1 MNSDP
6 DDLTH
11 PASPAMQRYAAE
23 VYRLQEQRPYVG
35 LAELAEHLDVSA
47 QAVSRMVQRLKEAGY
62 LVHKPYRGV
71 RLTEAG
77 ERISLPAIRRHRL
90 IEVFLVKVMGYDW
103 SETHEVADVFEQGVN
118 EVIEDRIDR
127 LTGHPTRC
135 PHGDPI
141 PTRDGIMARLE
152 DMSLIHLASGEA
164 GVISRVRT
172 HDPARLRYLGS
183 IGLVPG
189 TRFSLR
195 SCAPF
200 NGPLRLTYA
209 GHDEVL
215 GYELAS
221 AIWVER
227 TADEAQAAD

>member
-103 SETHEVADVFEQGVN
+103 SETHEVADVFELGVN

-141 PTRDGIMARLE
+141 PSRDGVMARLE

-189 TRFSLR
+189 TPFSLR

>member
-1 MNSDP
+1 MLSTSE
-6 DDLTH
+6 LT
-11 PASPAMQRYAAE
+11 ASPAMQRYAAE
-23 VYRLQEQRPYVG
+23 IYRLQEHHPFVG
-35 LAELAEHLDVSA
+35 LAEIAEHLDVSA
-47 QAVSRMVQRLKEAGY
+47 QAVSRMVQRLKEAGL

-77 ERISLPAIRRHRL
+77 ERVSLPAIRRHRL
-90 IEVFLVKVMGYDW
+90 VEVFLVKVMGYDW
-103 SETHEVADVFEQGVN
+103 SETHGVADTFEQGVDQAL
-118 EVIEDRIDR
+118 EDRIDA

-141 PTRDGIMARLE
+141 PSREGVIERL
-152 DMSLIHLASGEA
+152 DDFSLVKLASGET

-183 IGLVPG
+183 IGLRPG
-189 TRFSLR
+189 TAFSLR

-215 GYELAS
+215 GHDLAAS
-221 AIWVER
+221 IWVQR
-227 TADEAQAAD
+227 VATEA